1 MDTKP
6 LIRILTADTSLVI
19 ESSLVLGVV
28 LLGKES
34 FFLKQLLLLWSS
46 LTNMSSLA
54 IALRLRQTAPAGH
67 MLPAMPTRIDLTD
80 GLDTLVPMLQQN
92 ISLNFPP
99 EKSSDISINSHQ
111 FSWGEP
117 PNSTLPLEPDVVLA
131 ADCSYLEQS
140 FRPLLITL
148 TDLMGPE
155 TVLWFCYEKR
165 RRRDR
170 GCLKMLSKAFHVLPV
185 SGDWERDDI
194 WLFQVRRSTKKPR
207 IGEATSRR

>member
-1 MDTKP
+1 M
-6 LIRILTADTSLVI
+6 
-19 ESSLVLGVV
+19 
-28 LLGKES
+28 
-34 FFLKQLLLLWSS
+34 
-46 LTNMSSLA
+46 LA
-54 IALRLRQTAPAGH
+54 V
-67 MLPAMPTRIDLTD
+67 PTRIDLTD
-80 GLDTLVPMLQQN
+80 GLDALVPMLQQN

-99 EKSSDISINSHQ
+99 EESSDISINSHQ

-117 PNSTLPLEPDVVLA
+117 PNPTLPLEPDVVLA

-140 FRPLLITL
+140 FRPLLMTL

-170 GCLKMLSKAFHVLPV
+170 DCLKMLSKAFSVLPV

-194 WLFQVRRSTKKPR
+194 WLFQVRKLAKKPR
-207 IGEATSRR
+207 IGEVTSPR

>member
-1 MDTKP
+1 M
-6 LIRILTADTSLVI
+6 
-19 ESSLVLGVV
+19 
-28 LLGKES
+28 
-34 FFLKQLLLLWSS
+34 
-46 LTNMSSLA
+46 
-54 IALRLRQTAPAGH
+54 PAV
-67 MLPAMPTRIDLTD
+67 PTRIDLTD
-80 GLDTLVPMLQQN
+80 GLDALVPGMQQN

-99 EKSSDISINSHQ
+99 GASSDISINSHQ

-140 FRPLLITL
+140 FCPLLMTL

-170 GCLKMLSKAFHVLPV
+170 DFLKMLSKAFNVLAV

-194 WLFQVRRSTKKPR
+194 WLFRVRRSEEKSW
-207 IGEATSRR
+207 IGEVISPR

>member
-6 LIRILTADTSLVI
+6 LIPILTADTSLVI
-19 ESSLVLGVV
+19 ESSLVPEAV
-28 LLGKES
+28 LLGKDS
-34 FFLKQLLLLWSS
+34 FIPWQLHFLWSS
-46 LTNMSSLA
+46 LTNISSLA
-54 IALRLRQTAPAGH
+54 IALRLKQTAPAAH
-67 MLPAMPTRIDLTD
+67 AMPAVPTRIDLTD
-80 GLDTLVPMLQQN
+80 GLDALVPMLQQN

-99 EKSSDISINSHQ
+99 EPSDISINSYQ

-117 PNSTLPLEPDVVLA
+117 PNSDLPLEPDVLLA

-148 TDLMGPE
+148 TDLIGPE

-170 GCLKMLSKAFHVLPV
+170 DFLKMLSKAFNVLAV

-194 WLFQVRRSTKKPR
+194 WLFQVRRLAKKARAEEPIVPR
-207 IGEATSRR
+207 